1 MLQKGDWSEKTIAM
15 VVDYLEHLAET
26 VAGSLGSASEQSS
39 SAMDVEIGGTAE
51 AGGEHTRASADLT
64 AELSDTDYGSF
75 AVGSGTFFAAAEGG
89 AETAATN
96 AYCDVEG
103 ADFVFTRTTT
113 TTGENWSETKTQL
126 IAVDFACIDAGSTL
140 MITPESSY
148 LLDSYQQVESGNLA
162 TVNFD
167 VAVSATHTDADI
179 STGAIAIEDTYSG
192 SSIDASLA
200 IG

>member
-1 MLQKGDWSEKTIAM
+1 MGLSQWA
-15 VVDYLEHLAET
+15 
-26 VAGSLGSASEQSS
+26 AGRFSLPPR
-39 SAMDVEIGGTAE
+39 V
-51 AGGEHTRASADLT
+51 
-64 AELSDTDYGSF
+64 
-75 AVGSGTFFAAAEGG
+75 G

-113 TTGENWSETKTQL
+113 TTGENWSETRTQL
-126 IAVDFACIDAGSTL
+126 IAVDFACIDTGSTL
-140 MITPESSY
+140 MITPENSY

-167 VAVSATHTDADI
+167 VAVSATHTDADV

>member
-26 VAGSLGSASEQSS
+26 VAGALGSASEQSP
-39 SAMDVEIGGTAE
+39 SAMDVEIGG
-51 AGGEHTRASADLT
+51 TRASADLT

-113 TTGENWSETKTQL
+113 TTGENWSETRTQL
-126 IAVDFACIDAGSTL
+126 IAVDFACIDTGSTL

-148 LLDSYQQVESGNLA
+148 LLDSYQQVESGNVA

-167 VAVSATHTDADI
+167 VAVSATHTDADV